1 MVIHNIIEMQRHNRG
16 PILPK
21 LVTLFYAI
29 SEPTESD
36 KRYWSHKIM
45 SLSMIFGQSLK
56 HYDRYVYIAS
66 GLGAKTNESLDDERD
81 IWRKTIKNKLHN
93 DKKHGGYTKSDVMH
107 YKLQHSLLK
116 EMKNRN

>member
-16 PILPK
+16 QILPK

-45 SLSMIFGQSLK
+45 SLSMIFGQNLK

-66 GLGAKTNESLDDERD
+66 GLGAKTNEPLDDERD
-81 IWRKTIKNKLHN
+81 IWRKTIKIAAQRQETRRLQRRNWTN
-93 DKKHGGYTKSDVMH
+93 DFS
-107 YKLQHSLLK
+107 
-116 EMKNRN
+116 MKFL